1 MPVEGFPL
9 SVRAP
14 IASVEINVDVL
25 QRIEQALAA
34 ALELGIAED
43 GPPQLGQAVRHAVM
57 TPGSRARPRLVLAV
71 AAACGDDAPEVADAA
86 AASLELLHCAS
97 LVHDDMPVF
106 DDADTRRGQPT
117 VHRLFPEH
125 GEQLALLTGDG
136 LIVLAF
142 ENLAWNT
149 RRYPE
154 RLGPLTLIISRAV
167 GVGHG
172 IVAGQAWECET
183 GIDLTQ
189 YHREKTAALFSAA
202 TQSGAAAAG
211 RNPAPWRTLGENL
224 GLAYQVADDLRDV
237 AGDAADIGKPT
248 GQDATHERPSA
259 VRELGVDGALARL
272 HELLNGAIESIPE
285 CPGRDELAAM
295 AQAEMDR
302 LLPEGLLRGA

>member
-1 MPVEGFPL
+1 M
-9 SVRAP
+9 
-14 IASVEINVDVL
+14 DVS
-25 QRIEQALAA
+25 QRIEQALEA
-34 ALELGIAED
+34 ALALGIAD
-43 GPPQLGQAVRHAVM
+43 NGPSKLGRAVRHAVL

-71 AAACGDDAPEVADAA
+71 ADACGDDAPRVADAA

-106 DDADTRRGQPT
+106 DDADIRRGQPT
-117 VHRLFPEH
+117 VHRLFDAH

-142 ENLAWNT
+142 ESLAWHT
-149 RRYPE
+149 RLHPH
-154 RLGPLTLIISRAV
+154 RLGPLTLILARAV

-183 GIDLTQ
+183 DVDLTQ

-202 TQSGAAAAG
+202 TEAGAAAAG
-211 RNPAPWRTLGENL
+211 MEPSPWRTLGESL

-237 AGDAADIGKPT
+237 AGDTAELGKPV
-248 GQDATHERPSA
+248 GQDAAHERPSA
-259 VRELGVDGALARL
+259 VSQLGVDGAVARL
-272 HELLNGAIESIPE
+272 KGLLTEAVDSIPD
-285 CPGRDELAAM
+285 CPGRDKLAAM

-302 LLPEGLLRGA
+302 LLPASLRK

>member
-1 MPVEGFPL
+1 
-9 SVRAP
+9 
-14 IASVEINVDVL
+14 VDVL
-25 QRIEQALAA
+25 QRIEQALEA
-34 ALELGIAED
+34 ALNLGLAEN
-43 GPPQLGQAVRHAVM
+43 GPPKLGRAVRHAVM

-71 AAACGDDAPEVADAA
+71 AKACGDQAPAVADAA

-106 DDADTRRGQPT
+106 DDADTRRGRPT
-117 VHRLFPEH
+117 VHRLFGEPH

-142 ENLAWNT
+142 ENLAWHT
-149 RRYPE
+149 RTHPE
-154 RLGPLTLIISRAV
+154 RLGPLTLIIARAV
-167 GVGHG
+167 GIGHG

-183 GIDLTQ
+183 GVDLTQ

-202 TQSGAAAAG
+202 TEAGAAAAG
-211 RNPAPWRTLGENL
+211 VDPAPWRTLGENL

-237 AGDAADIGKPT
+237 AGDAAELGKPV
-248 GQDATHERPSA
+248 GQDAAHARPSA
-259 VRELGVDGALARL
+259 VAQLGVEGAIARL
-272 HELLNGAIESIPE
+272 EALLTGAIESIPE

-302 LLPEGLLRGA
+302 LLPGALRAEGPSP

>member
-1 MPVEGFPL
+1 
-9 SVRAP
+9 
-14 IASVEINVDVL
+14 VDVL
-25 QRIEQALAA
+25 QRIEQALEA
-34 ALELGIAED
+34 ALRLGLAEG
-43 GPPQLGQAVRHAVM
+43 GPPQLGRAVRHAVL

-71 AAACGDDAPEVADAA
+71 ASACGDDAPAVADAA

-142 ENLAWNT
+142 ENLAWNS
-149 RRYPE
+149 RSHPE
-154 RLGPLTLIISRAV
+154 RLGPLTLIIARAV

-183 GIDLTQ
+183 GVDLTQ

-202 TQSGAAAAG
+202 TQAGAAAAG
-211 RNPAPWRTLGENL
+211 MDPAPWRTLGENL

-237 AGDAADIGKPT
+237 AGDAAELGKPV
-248 GQDATHERPSA
+248 GQDAAHDRPSA
-259 VRELGVDGALARL
+259 VAELGVEGAVARL
-272 HELLNGAIESIPE
+272 RQLLEEATGSIPA
-285 CPGRDELAAM
+285 CPGRAKLAAM
-295 AQAEMDR
+295 AKAEMDR
-302 LLPEGLLRGA
+302 LLPASLRS

>member
-1 MPVEGFPL
+1 M
-9 SVRAP
+9 
-14 IASVEINVDVL
+14 DVL
-25 QRIEQALAA
+25 QRIEQALEA
-34 ALELGIAED
+34 ALGLGLAEG
-43 GPPQLGQAVRHAVM
+43 GPPQLGRAVRHAVL

-71 AAACGDDAPEVADAA
+71 ASACGDDAPAVTDAA

-117 VHRLFPEH
+117 VHRLFPAH

-142 ENLAWNT
+142 ENLAWHT
-149 RRYPE
+149 RSHPE
-154 RLGPLTLIISRAV
+154 RLGPLTLIIARAV

-183 GIDLTQ
+183 GVDLTQ

-202 TQSGAAAAG
+202 TQAGAAAAG
-211 RNPAPWRTLGENL
+211 MDSAPWRTLGENL

-237 AGDAADIGKPT
+237 AGDAAELGKPV
-248 GQDATHERPSA
+248 GQDAAHDRPSA
-259 VRELGVDGALARL
+259 VAELGVEGAVARL
-272 HELLNGAIESIPE
+272 EQLLKEATESIPA
-285 CPGRDELAAM
+285 CPGRDKLAAM

-302 LLPEGLLRGA
+302 LLPAALRG

>member
-1 MPVEGFPL
+1 MEV
-9 SVRAP
+9 S
-14 IASVEINVDVL
+14 

-34 ALELGIAED
+34 ALALGIAD
-43 GPPQLGQAVRHAVM
+43 NGPPKLGRAVRHAVV
-57 TPGSRARPRLVLAV
+57 TPGSRARPRLLLAV
-71 AAACGDDAPEVADAA
+71 ADACGDDAPGVADAA

-106 DDADTRRGQPT
+106 DDADIRRGQPT
-117 VHRLFPEH
+117 VHRLFDAH

-142 ENLAWNT
+142 ENLAWHT
-149 RRYPE
+149 RLHPE
-154 RLGPLTLIISRAV
+154 RLGPLTLILGRAV

-183 GIDLTQ
+183 DVDLTQ

-202 TQSGAAAAG
+202 TEAGAAAAG
-211 RNPAPWRTLGENL
+211 MDPSAWRTLGESL

-237 AGDAADIGKPT
+237 AGDAAELGKPV
-248 GQDATHERPSA
+248 GQDAAHERPSA
-259 VRELGVDGALARL
+259 VSQLGVDGAVARL
-272 HELLNGAIESIPE
+272 QDLLTEAVDSIPD
-285 CPGRDELAAM
+285 CPGRAKLAAM

-302 LLPEGLLRGA
+302 LLPAALKGE

>member
-1 MPVEGFPL
+1 M
-9 SVRAP
+9 
-14 IASVEINVDVL
+14 DVL
-25 QRIEQALAA
+25 QRIEQALHA
-34 ALELGIAED
+34 ALGLGLAEG
-43 GPPQLGQAVRHAVM
+43 GPPQLGRAVRHAVL

-71 AAACGDDAPEVADAA
+71 ASACGDDAPAVTDAA

-117 VHRLFPEH
+117 VHRLFPAH

-149 RRYPE
+149 RSHPE
-154 RLGPLTLIISRAV
+154 RLGPLTLIIARAV

-183 GIDLTQ
+183 GVDLTQ

-202 TQSGAAAAG
+202 TQAGAAAAG
-211 RNPAPWRTLGENL
+211 MDSAPWRTLGENL

-237 AGDAADIGKPT
+237 AGDAAELGKPV
-248 GQDATHERPSA
+248 GQDAAHDRPSA
-259 VRELGVDGALARL
+259 VAELGVEGAVATL
-272 HELLNGAIESIPE
+272 EQLLEEATESIPA
-285 CPGRDELAAM
+285 CPGRDKLAAM

-302 LLPEGLLRGA
+302 LLPAALRG